1 MQFYLIPSNVMS
13 CYAMSCHGMVW
24 YTISSHQNTSHCIS
38 SNHIKS
44 HHYHIKSH
52 HNQTE
57 IHYIPS
63 NHTTS
68 NNNLSQPNSP
78 NLEVQVPPQ
87 HLLLLCGQFP
97 HQTGGSVDSQPG
109 EVRSFRGVKPT
120 KVPFLLLYKEM
131 FSGLLLVFFR

>member
-1 MQFYLIPSNVMS
+1 MS
-13 CYAMSCHGMVW
+13 CHAVPCYAMVW
-24 YTISSHQNTSHCIS
+24 YPISSHQITSHCKS
-38 SNHIKS
+38 SN
-44 HHYHIKSH
+44 HIKSH

-57 IHYIPS
+57 INYLPS

-68 NNNLSQPNSP
+68 NNYLSQPNSP

-87 HLLLLCGQFP
+87 HLQLLCGQFP

-109 EVRSFRGVKPT
+109 EVRSFRGVKPP
-120 KVPFLLLYKEM
+120 KVLFLLLYKEM